1 MMYPMKITPLPI
13 DRIVEAQLPH
23 SSFEPCRSNY
33 WFNVPHCGIHSL
45 KPDVAIGPESAV
57 MRHVIERLCEKKSQA
72 HNNHLVPC
80 HK

>member
-1 MMYPMKITPLPI
+1 MKITPLPI

-23 SSFEPCRSNY
+23 SSFEPWRSNY
-33 WFNVPHCGIHSL
+33 WLNVPHGL
-45 KPDVAIGPESAV
+45 KPGVATGPKLAV

-72 HNNHLVPC
+72 HNSHLVPC